1 MEICIALTSH
11 RVEFI
16 PLLRDEAL
24 ASDVIILEE
33 PPNESLFR
41 LLRGEIT
48 LESYVR
54 SLDTSFPLYTYFLAD
69 LLKNLHSMG
78 KRILQVEPYLEVV
91 QKIQQSI
98 ESGSFDELIRD
109 ERIEKIR
116 QTEKKAFGAFI
127 DYQEAFMSGDFE
139 RLIEATINFSRAD
152 AERFVVRDSMRL
164 DAIADTLRDA
174 GNEPDVRVLIE
185 AGSIH
190 TQIPESLDRMLDM
203 DYVRK
208 INLKKKAAE
217 MLGVE
222 AIKNPGTLL
231 TEIFIRNEN
240 ISGEELRTLAARSL
254 LYISKVTPEEMMPDS
269 NNRFPHFLEEVRVS
283 EEVYSMDYEQC
294 REEFERIWKR
304 RNMWKS
310 S

>member
-1 MEICIALTSH
+1 
-11 RVEFI
+11 
-16 PLLRDEAL
+16 
-24 ASDVIILEE
+24 
-33 PPNESLFR
+33 
-41 LLRGEIT
+41 
-48 LESYVR
+48 
-54 SLDTSFPLYTYFLAD
+54 
-69 LLKNLHSMG
+69 
-78 KRILQVEPYLEVV
+78 
-91 QKIQQSI
+91 
-98 ESGSFDELIRD
+98 
-109 ERIEKIR
+109 
-116 QTEKKAFGAFI
+116 
-127 DYQEAFMSGDFE
+127 
-139 RLIEATINFSRAD
+139 
-152 AERFVVRDSMRL
+152 MRL